1 MKIIHKLGIFLL
13 VFAVLAVLAGCKSEA
28 PVFQVADVAA
38 DPGAYSG
45 TLTVVGVAYGYSQAD
60 PAVVGIMDKKE
71 LQCVS
76 PTCNKQLLPVKV
88 NGARPAI
95 GDEVK
100 ITGTFSREPWGY
112 LFHAEAV
119 EVVANHK
126 LGG

>member
-1 MKIIHKLGIFLL
+1 MKIVHKFGMFLL
-13 VFAVLAVLAGCKSEA
+13 AIGLLAMLAGCNSEA
-28 PVFQVADVAA
+28 PAFQVSDVAA

-60 PAVVGIMDKKE
+60 STVVGIMDKKE
-71 LQCVS
+71 LQCTS
-76 PTCNKQLLPVKV
+76 PNCHKLLLPVKIS
-88 NGARPAI
+88 GALPAI

-119 EVVANHK
+119 QVVANHK

>member
-60 PAVVGIMDKKE
+60 PTVVGVMDKKE

-76 PTCNKQLLPVKV
+76 PTCNKLLLPVKI

>member
-38 DPGAYSG
+38 DPGAFTG
-45 TLTVVGVAYGYSQAD
+45 TLTLVGVAYGYSQAD
-60 PAVVGIMDKKE
+60 PTVVGVMDKKE

-76 PTCNKQLLPVKV
+76 PTCNKQLLPVKIT
-88 NGARPAI
+88 GARPAI
-95 GDEVK
+95 GDELK

-112 LFHAEAV
+112 LFHAEAM
-119 EVVANHK
+119 EVVTNHK